1 MSNNGEGGGD
11 LLGIELSSASIIAL
25 SVARGGA
32 VNSQFKAERFTGEDP
47 PARIAN
53 FVAEA
58 KERLGSSGPV
68 GIAVP
73 GLIDRT
79 SGHIEFSANIPE
91 HTSLNIKEAVRAAT
105 GVDAVIENDANAA
118 AYAEFILG
126 AGRGSSSLFYATI
139 GDGVGGAF
147 ILDGKLWHGAAGYA
161 GEFGY
166 VAIDPEGLRLQ
177 DMASTANIV
186 RRTRERFNR
195 DSTSSLGRLP
205 EEKIGIAE
213 IVAAADEGDEFARL
227 MLERTGSYV
236 GTAIANVINLL
247 NVECIV
253 IGGEITKAGD
263 IVIDAI
269 SARARELAFSRAFDK
284 TIIRSGE
291 LGENAAAIGAALI
304 AGNN

>member
-105 GVDAVIENDANAA
+105 GMDAVIENDANAA

-126 AGRGSSSLFYATI
+126 AGRGSSSMFYATI

-195 DSTSSLGRLP
+195 DSTSSLGKLP

>member
-105 GVDAVIENDANAA
+105 GMDAVIENDANAA

-195 DSTSSLGRLP
+195 DSTSSLGKLP